1 MGKYEPLAKEII
13 KNIGGKENI
22 SSLTHC
28 VTRLRFYLKDE
39 SKASDEVIKKMDG
52 VVTVLKSAGQYQ
64 VVIGNH
70 VGLVFEDICKLAGI
84 SMESRNDE
92 SEKKDTNLLNR
103 AIDVISG
110 IFQPLLGV
118 MTAVGII
125 KGLLAMCSSM
135 GWIMSGT
142 GTYEILNAIADAMF
156 MYLPVVLGYTAAK
169 KFDLKPFVGL
179 IIGLALCYPAV
190 QKSNLSATLQP
201 LYTLFDGTM
210 FASPVY
216 MEFFNIPI
224 ISIDYTST
232 VIPVILICY
241 LASKLQKLFR
251 KVVPEMIRFFGE
263 PMLTILFSL
272 IIGFIVI
279 GPIATYA
286 STLVTNA
293 ILYVRDLSPMLS
305 GAIVGG
311 FWQILVIFGIHWG
324 LIPVY
329 INNVS
334 TLGYDNVM
342 MPFFGTTFATTAVV
356 IAILMKTKD
365 KKLKE
370 LCLPAAVSG
379 IFGVTEPAIYGIV
392 LPLKKP
398 FIISCISSA
407 VAGAFFGFANLREF
421 IMGGL
426 GIFEFPAMIDPA
438 TGSMDNVIVG
448 VIGAVIAMVLGFVLT
463 IILFKDKE
471 EVTEDNQKKSES
483 NESEIKVFSSEKES
497 IKIPMEGEILPLSEV
512 PDDAFSTGIIGKGL
526 AIKPDKG
533 ILKSPVKGTI
543 ATVFPTYHA
552 IGITSE
558 SGVEILIHVG
568 MDTVQLEGKY
578 FEPKVKVGDSVNIG
592 DELLKF
598 DIKEIEEAGY
608 PTITPVVVTNY
619 DDYFEIVEV
628 GLSENNNDDL
638 LTIIKKERV

>member
-1 MGKYEPLAKEII
+1 
-13 KNIGGKENI
+13 
-22 SSLTHC
+22 
-28 VTRLRFYLKDE
+28 
-39 SKASDEVIKKMDG
+39 
-52 VVTVLKSAGQYQ
+52 
-64 VVIGNH
+64 
-70 VGLVFEDICKLAGI
+70 
-84 SMESRNDE
+84 
-92 SEKKDTNLLNR
+92 
-103 AIDVISG
+103 
-110 IFQPLLGV
+110 
-118 MTAVGII
+118 
-125 KGLLAMCSSM
+125 
-135 GWIMSGT
+135 
-142 GTYEILNAIADAMF
+142 
-156 MYLPVVLGYTAAK
+156 
-169 KFDLKPFVGL
+169 
-179 IIGLALCYPAV
+179 
-190 QKSNLSATLQP
+190 
-201 LYTLFDGTM
+201 
-210 FASPVY
+210 
-216 MEFFNIPI
+216 
-224 ISIDYTST
+224 
-232 VIPVILICY
+232 
-241 LASKLQKLFR
+241 
-251 KVVPEMIRFFGE
+251 
-263 PMLTILFSL
+263 
-272 IIGFIVI
+272 
-279 GPIATYA
+279 
-286 STLVTNA
+286 
-293 ILYVRDLSPMLS
+293 
-305 GAIVGG
+305 
-311 FWQILVIFGIHWG
+311 
-324 LIPVY
+324 
-329 INNVS
+329 
-334 TLGYDNVM
+334 M

-628 GLSENNNDDL
+628 GLSKNNNDDL

>member
-39 SKASDEVIKKMDG
+39 SKANDEVIKKMDG

-92 SEKKDTNLLNR
+92 SEKKNTNLLNR

-356 IAILMKTKD
+356 IAILIKTKD

-463 IILFKDKE
+463 ITLFKDKE

>member
-28 VTRLRFYLKDE
+28 VTRLRFHLKDE
-39 SKASDEVIKKMDG
+39 SKANDEVIKKMDG

-279 GPIATYA
+279 GPIANYA

-356 IAILMKTKD
+356 IAILIKTKD
-365 KKLKE
+365 KNLKE

-463 IILFKDKE
+463 ITLFKDKE

-608 PTITPVVVTNY
+608 PTITPVIVTNY

>member
-1 MGKYEPLAKEII
+1 M
-13 KNIGGKENI
+13 
-22 SSLTHC
+22 
-28 VTRLRFYLKDE
+28 
-39 SKASDEVIKKMDG
+39 
-52 VVTVLKSAGQYQ
+52 
-64 VVIGNH
+64 
-70 VGLVFEDICKLAGI
+70 
-84 SMESRNDE
+84 
-92 SEKKDTNLLNR
+92 LNR

>member
-28 VTRLRFYLKDE
+28 VTRLRFHLKDE
-39 SKASDEVIKKMDG
+39 SKANDEVIKKMDG

-179 IIGLALCYPAV
+179 IMGLALCYPAV

-279 GPIATYA
+279 GPIANYA

-356 IAILMKTKD
+356 IAILIKTKD
-365 KKLKE
+365 KNLKE

-463 IILFKDKE
+463 ITLFKDKE

-608 PTITPVVVTNY
+608 PTITPVIVTNY

>member
-28 VTRLRFYLKDE
+28 VTRLRFHLKDE
-39 SKASDEVIKKMDG
+39 SKANDEVIKKMDG

-279 GPIATYA
+279 GPIANYA

-311 FWQILVIFGIHWG
+311 FWQILVILGIHWG

-356 IAILMKTKD
+356 IAILIKTKD
-365 KKLKE
+365 KNLKE

-463 IILFKDKE
+463 ITLFKDKE

-608 PTITPVVVTNY
+608 PTITPVIVTNY

>member
-1 MGKYEPLAKEII
+1 M
-13 KNIGGKENI
+13 
-22 SSLTHC
+22 
-28 VTRLRFYLKDE
+28 
-39 SKASDEVIKKMDG
+39 
-52 VVTVLKSAGQYQ
+52 
-64 VVIGNH
+64 
-70 VGLVFEDICKLAGI
+70 
-84 SMESRNDE
+84 
-92 SEKKDTNLLNR
+92 LNR

-619 DDYFEIVEV
+619 YDYFEIVEV

>member
-28 VTRLRFYLKDE
+28 VTRLRFHLKDE
-39 SKASDEVIKKMDG
+39 SKANDEVIKKMDG

-279 GPIATYA
+279 GPIANYA

-311 FWQILVIFGIHWG
+311 FWQILVILGIHWG

-356 IAILMKTKD
+356 IAILIKTKD
-365 KKLKE
+365 KNLKE

-463 IILFKDKE
+463 ITLFKDKE

-568 MDTVQLEGKY
+568 MDTVQLEGKC
-578 FEPKVKVGDSVNIG
+578 FTPKVSQGDKVKAGQ
-592 DELLKF
+592 LLLEF

-608 PTITPVVVTNY
+608 PTITPVIVTNY

>member
-1 MGKYEPLAKEII
+1 
-13 KNIGGKENI
+13 
-22 SSLTHC
+22 
-28 VTRLRFYLKDE
+28 
-39 SKASDEVIKKMDG
+39 
-52 VVTVLKSAGQYQ
+52 
-64 VVIGNH
+64 
-70 VGLVFEDICKLAGI
+70 
-84 SMESRNDE
+84 
-92 SEKKDTNLLNR
+92 
-103 AIDVISG
+103 
-110 IFQPLLGV
+110 
-118 MTAVGII
+118 
-125 KGLLAMCSSM
+125 
-135 GWIMSGT
+135 
-142 GTYEILNAIADAMF
+142 
-156 MYLPVVLGYTAAK
+156 
-169 KFDLKPFVGL
+169 
-179 IIGLALCYPAV
+179 
-190 QKSNLSATLQP
+190 
-201 LYTLFDGTM
+201 
-210 FASPVY
+210 
-216 MEFFNIPI
+216 
-224 ISIDYTST
+224 
-232 VIPVILICY
+232 
-241 LASKLQKLFR
+241 
-251 KVVPEMIRFFGE
+251 
-263 PMLTILFSL
+263 MLTILFSL

>member
-22 SSLTHC
+22 RSLTHC
-28 VTRLRFYLKDE
+28 VTRLRFHLKDE
-39 SKASDEVIKKMDG
+39 SKANDEVIKKMDG

-84 SMESRNDE
+84 SMESKNDE
-92 SEKKDTNLLNR
+92 AEEKDTNLLNR

-110 IFQPLLGV
+110 IFQPILGV

-125 KGLLAMCSSM
+125 KGLLAMCSAMEWSM
-135 GWIMSGT
+135 PGT
-142 GTYEILNAIADAMF
+142 GTYEILNAISDAMF

-179 IIGLALCYPAV
+179 IIGLAICYPAI
-190 QKSNLSATLQP
+190 QQSNLSATLQP
-201 LYTLFDGTM
+201 LYTLFDGTI
-210 FASPVY
+210 FAAPVY

-251 KVVPEMIRFFGE
+251 KIVPEIVRFFGE

-286 STLVTNA
+286 STLVTNG

-305 GAIVGG
+305 GAIIGG

-324 LIPVY
+324 LLPVY
-329 INNVS
+329 INNIA

-356 IAILMKTKD
+356 IAILIKTKD
-365 KKLKE
+365 KNLKG
-370 LCLPAAVSG
+370 LCLPSAVSG
-379 IFGVTEPAIYGIV
+379 IFGVTEPAIYGIL

-407 VAGAFFGFANLREF
+407 VAGAFLGFANLREF

-426 GIFEFPAMIDPA
+426 GIFEFPAMIDPV

-448 VIGAVIAMVLGFVLT
+448 VIGAVIAMVLGFALT

-471 EVTEDNQKKSES
+471 EVKEENKNNVDS
-483 NESEIKVFSSEKES
+483 NEIEVKGFSSEKES

-526 AIKPDKG
+526 AIKPTKG
-533 ILKSPVKGTI
+533 VLKSPIKGRIT
-543 ATVFPTYHA
+543 TVFPTYHA

-578 FEPKVKVGDSVNIG
+578 FEPKVKSGDSVNIG

-598 DIKEIEEAGY
+598 DIKGIEEAGY

-628 GLSENNNDDL
+628 GLSENNNEDL

>member
-28 VTRLRFYLKDE
+28 VTRLRFHLKDE
-39 SKASDEVIKKMDG
+39 SKANDEVIKKMDG
-52 VVTVLKSAGQYQ
+52 VVTVLKSAGQYP

-179 IIGLALCYPAV
+179 IMGLALCYPAV

-279 GPIATYA
+279 GPIANYA

-356 IAILMKTKD
+356 IAILIKTKD
-365 KKLKE
+365 KNLKE

-463 IILFKDKE
+463 ITLFKDKE

-608 PTITPVVVTNY
+608 PTITPVIVTNY

>member
-52 VVTVLKSAGQYQ
+52 VVTVLKSARQYQ

>member
-39 SKASDEVIKKMDG
+39 SKANDEVIKKMDG

-156 MYLPVVLGYTAAK
+156 MYLPVILGYTAAK

-179 IIGLALCYPAV
+179 IIGLAICYPAV
-190 QKSNLSATLQP
+190 QKSNLSAILQP

-210 FASPVY
+210 FAAPVY

-272 IIGFIVI
+272 IIGFIII

-293 ILYVRDLSPMLS
+293 ILYVRNLSPMLS

-356 IAILMKTKD
+356 IAILIKTKD

-471 EVTEDNQKKSES
+471 EVTEGNKKKSEA
-483 NESEIKVFSSEKES
+483 NETEIKVFSSEKES

-526 AIKPDKG
+526 AIKPEKG

>member
-70 VGLVFEDICKLAGI
+70 VGLVFEDICKLEGI

-232 VIPVILICY
+232 VIPVILI
-241 LASKLQKLFR
+241 
-251 KVVPEMIRFFGE
+251 
-263 PMLTILFSL
+263 
-272 IIGFIVI
+272 
-279 GPIATYA
+279 
-286 STLVTNA
+286 
-293 ILYVRDLSPMLS
+293 
-305 GAIVGG
+305 
-311 FWQILVIFGIHWG
+311 
-324 LIPVY
+324 
-329 INNVS
+329 
-334 TLGYDNVM
+334 
-342 MPFFGTTFATTAVV
+342 
-356 IAILMKTKD
+356 
-365 KKLKE
+365 
-370 LCLPAAVSG
+370 
-379 IFGVTEPAIYGIV
+379 
-392 LPLKKP
+392 
-398 FIISCISSA
+398 
-407 VAGAFFGFANLREF
+407 
-421 IMGGL
+421 
-426 GIFEFPAMIDPA
+426 
-438 TGSMDNVIVG
+438 
-448 VIGAVIAMVLGFVLT
+448 
-463 IILFKDKE
+463 
-471 EVTEDNQKKSES
+471 
-483 NESEIKVFSSEKES
+483 
-497 IKIPMEGEILPLSEV
+497 
-512 PDDAFSTGIIGKGL
+512 
-526 AIKPDKG
+526 
-533 ILKSPVKGTI
+533 
-543 ATVFPTYHA
+543 
-552 IGITSE
+552 
-558 SGVEILIHVG
+558 
-568 MDTVQLEGKY
+568 
-578 FEPKVKVGDSVNIG
+578 
-592 DELLKF
+592 
-598 DIKEIEEAGY
+598 
-608 PTITPVVVTNY
+608 
-619 DDYFEIVEV
+619 
-628 GLSENNNDDL
+628 
-638 LTIIKKERV
+638 

>member
-92 SEKKDTNLLNR
+92 SEKKNTNLLNR

-578 FEPKVKVGDSVNIG
+578 FEPKVKIGDSVNIG